1 VSDGSGTEQFQ
12 RVEHRPSDVESA
24 MDNNNKPTTL
34 LHSFL
39 HWERSTPDSIFLTQP
54 LPDGSVQDLTWREAG
69 EQARRMAAYL
79 QSLDFAAQSSIG
91 IFGKNAA
98 HWIIADL
105 AIWMAGHVSVP
116 LYSTANAETV
126 KYVIEHSDLRLIFVG
141 RLDGDAAG
149 WDAVRSGVPAGM
161 PLIALPMSPCGEA
174 LPWERLI
181 AATAALQ
188 AVCIPKAGDLATIIY
203 TSGST
208 GQPKG
213 VMHSF
218 GAMYDAPALSGCL
231 YNGGRGTSTTDR
243 LLSYLPLAHTAER
256 AVVETISLFSGCRVF
271 FSLGLETFSEDLR
284 RARPTIFLSVPRLW
298 SKFYQSINER
308 IPAAVQAAA
317 FADPLQATQMRAQI
331 LGALGLDQAHTGLSG
346 SAPLPVA
353 VLEWYRHLGLELLEG
368 YGMSENFGISHFSV
382 AGRVRV
388 GYVGAAMPGVECRIG
403 ENSEILV
410 KSPTQMLGYFKE
422 PALTTGSYTADGMFH
437 TGDRGELDEQGR
449 LRITGRVKDL
459 FKTAK
464 GKYIAPVP
472 IEARLGNH
480 SCIEASC
487 VTGVGLPQPFA
498 LVNVSQDTRAALV
511 SAEGREAVEAQ
522 LSQLLEEVNQ
532 QLDTHEQLACLVV
545 VDEPWSIGN
554 GLLTPTLK
562 IRRSAIEDCYQS
574 RVEDWSTRRSRVIF
588 E

>member
-1 VSDGSGTEQFQ
+1 
-12 RVEHRPSDVESA
+12 
-24 MDNNNKPTTL
+24 MNNKNNNHATL
-34 LHSFL
+34 LHHFL
-39 HWERSTPDSIFLTQP
+39 HWERSTPDAIYLTQP
-54 LPDGSVQDLTWREAG
+54 LSDGTVIDYSWREVG
-69 EQARRMAAYL
+69 DQARRMAAYL
-79 QSLDFAAQSSIG
+79 QSLDFPAKSCIG
-91 IFGKNAA
+91 IYGKNTA

-116 LYSTANAETV
+116 LYSTANADTV
-126 KYVIEHSDLRLIFVG
+126 KYVIEHADLRLIFVG

-149 WDAVRSGVPAGM
+149 WRAVRSAVPADL
-161 PLIALPMSPCGEA
+161 PLIALPMAPCGDEVQS
-174 LPWERLI
+174 WDRLI
-181 AATAALQ
+181 ASNAALE
-188 AVCIPKAGDLATIIY
+188 AVCEPNAGDLATIIY

-208 GQPKG
+208 GNPKG

-218 GAMYDAPALSGCL
+218 GAMRDAPALSGCL
-231 YNGGRGTSTTDR
+231 YNGGQGTCSTDR

-256 AVVETISLFSGCRVF
+256 AVVESISLFSGCRVF
-271 FSLGLETFSEDLR
+271 FNLGLETFAEDLR

-298 SKFYQSINER
+298 CKFYQSIHDR
-308 IPAAVQAAA
+308 IPAATQAAA
-317 FADPLQATQMRAQI
+317 LADPLLAPGMKAQI

-346 SAPLPVA
+346 SAPLPIA
-353 VLEWYRHLGLELLEG
+353 VLEWYRQLGLELLEG

-382 AGRVRV
+382 AGEVRV

-403 ENSEILV
+403 DNSEILV

-422 PALTTGSYTADGMFH
+422 PALTADSYTADGMFR
-437 TGDRGELDEQGR
+437 TGDRGELDERGR
-449 LRITGRVKDL
+449 LRITGRVKEL

-472 IEARLGNH
+472 IEGMLGNH
-480 SCIEASC
+480 GSIEASC

-498 LVNVSQDTRAALV
+498 LVNVSPDTRAMLGN
-511 SAEGREAVEAQ
+511 AEGRAGVAAELER
-522 LSQLLEEVNQ
+522 LLEQVNL

-545 VDEPWSIGN
+545 VDEPWSVSN

-562 IRRSAIEDCYQS
+562 IRRNLIEERFQNRIEAWGAS
-574 RVEDWSTRRSRVIF
+574 RCKVVF

>member
-1 VSDGSGTEQFQ
+1 
-12 RVEHRPSDVESA
+12 
-24 MDNNNKPTTL
+24 MNNNNKQPTL

-39 HWERSTPDSIFLTQP
+39 HWEHSTPDSIYLTQP
-54 LPDGSVQDLTWREAG
+54 SPDGSVQDYSWAEVG
-69 EQARRMAAYL
+69 DQARSIAAHL
-79 QSLDFAAQSSIG
+79 QSLDFPAKSSIG
-91 IFGKNAA
+91 IFGKNTA
-98 HWIIADL
+98 HWLIADL

-116 LYSTANAETV
+116 LYSTANADTV
-126 KYVIEHSDLRLIFVG
+126 RYVIEHADLRLIFVG

-149 WDAVRSGVPAGM
+149 WHAVRPGVPAGL
-161 PLIALPMSPCGEA
+161 PLIGLPMSACDEA
-174 LPWERLI
+174 QSWERLV
-181 AATAALQ
+181 AVTSALQ
-188 AVCIPKAGDLATIIY
+188 AVCLPKPNDLATIIY

-208 GQPKG
+208 GNPKG

-218 GAMYDAPALSGCL
+218 GAMCDAPALSGCL
-231 YNGGRGTSTTDR
+231 YNGGQGTRSSDR

-256 AVVETISLFSGCRVF
+256 AVVESISLFSGCRVF
-271 FSLGLETFSEDLR
+271 FNLGLETFGEDLR

-308 IPAAVQAAA
+308 IPEATQSAA
-317 FADPLQATQMRAQI
+317 FADPLMAPQMKAQI

-382 AGRVRV
+382 AGEVRV

-422 PALTTGSYTADGMFH
+422 PELTAQSYTEDGMFR
-437 TGDRGELDEQGR
+437 TGDRGELDERGR
-449 LRITGRVKDL
+449 LRITGRVKEL

-472 IEARLGNH
+472 IEAMLGNH
-480 SCIEASC
+480 AYIEASC

-498 LVNVSQDTRAALV
+498 LVNVTPDTRAMLC
-511 SAEGREAVEAQ
+511 SAEGREGVAAELAR
-522 LSQLLEEVNQ
+522 LLEQLNL

-545 VDEPWSIGN
+545 VGEPWSIGN

-562 IRRSAIEDCYQS
+562 IRRNLIEDRFLDRIEAWGAS
-574 RVEDWSTRRSRVIF
+574 RCKVVF